1 MIMDIIIDV
10 RGEVCNTLQTYCF
23 FTYSSVD
30 YGLVTLDKMGYKK
43 LHFEPQTERQMAR
56 ASSEHLSFIRTRRS
70 VREFS
75 DRGIPLK
82 VIKNIVSA
90 AASAPSGANKEPWFF
105 SIIHDSDIKRQIRL
119 GAEKEEKSFYTQKAP
134 KDWLKD
140 LNKFGTDWHKEFL
153 EIAPYLIVVFKQ
165 IYDLNN
171 NIKYKNYYVNES
183 VGIACGF
190 LLSAIHRAGLVA
202 LTHTPSPMGFLEKI
216 CKRPKNERAFLLI
229 PVGYPTHEAQIPI
242 LKKKVFNEYAEII

>member
-1 MIMDIIIDV
+1 M
-10 RGEVCNTLQTYCF
+10 
-23 FTYSSVD
+23 S
-30 YGLVTLDKMGYKK
+30 YKK
-43 LHFEPQTERQMAR
+43 LDFQERSEEYMAR
-56 ASSEHLSFIRTRRS
+56 ASVEHLSFIRTRRS

-75 DRGIPLK
+75 DREIPLE
-82 VIKNIVSA
+82 IINNIVSA

-105 SIIHDSDIKRQIRL
+105 SIIRDPDVKHQIRL
-119 GAEKEEKSFYTQKAP
+119 GAEKEEKLFYTQKAP

-165 IYDLNN
+165 IYDLDN

-190 LLSAIHRAGLVA
+190 LLSAIHSAGLVA

-216 CKRPKNERAFLLI
+216 CNRPKNERAYLLI
-229 PVGYPTHEAQIPI
+229 PIGYPAED
-242 LKKKVFNEYAEII
+242 AEIPDLQKKDYNKYADVI

>member
-1 MIMDIIIDV
+1 M
-10 RGEVCNTLQTYCF
+10 
-23 FTYSSVD
+23 S
-30 YGLVTLDKMGYKK
+30 YKK
-43 LHFEPQTERQMAR
+43 LDFQERSEGFMAR
-56 ASSEHLSFIRTRRS
+56 ASAEHLSFIRTRRS

-75 DRGIPLK
+75 DREIPLE
-82 VIKNIVSA
+82 IINNIVSA

-105 SIIHDSDIKRQIRL
+105 SIIRDPDVKHQIRL
-119 GAEKEEKSFYTQKAP
+119 GAEKEEKLFYTQKAP

-165 IYDLNN
+165 IYDLDN

-190 LLSAIHRAGLVA
+190 LLSAIHSAGLVA

-216 CKRPKNERAFLLI
+216 CNRPKNERAFLLI
-229 PVGYPTHEAQIPI
+229 PIGYPAAD
-242 LKKKVFNEYAEII
+242 AEIPDLRKKDYNKYADVI

>member
-1 MIMDIIIDV
+1 M
-10 RGEVCNTLQTYCF
+10 
-23 FTYSSVD
+23 S
-30 YGLVTLDKMGYKK
+30 YKK
-43 LHFEPQTERQMAR
+43 LDYQERSEGYMAR
-56 ASSEHLSFIRTRRS
+56 ASAEHLSFIRTRRS

-75 DRGIPLK
+75 DREIPLEI
-82 VIKNIVSA
+82 VNNIVSA

-105 SIIHDSDIKRQIRL
+105 SIIRDPDVKHQIRL
-119 GAEKEEKSFYTQKAP
+119 GAEKEEKLFYTQKAP

-165 IYDLNN
+165 IYDLDN

-190 LLSAIHRAGLVA
+190 LLSAIHSAGLVA
-202 LTHTPSPMGFLEKI
+202 LTHTPSPMGFLEEI
-216 CKRPKNERAFLLI
+216 CNRPKNERAFLLI
-229 PVGYPTHEAQIPI
+229 PIGYPAAD
-242 LKKKVFNEYAEII
+242 AEIPDLRKKDYNKYADVI

>member
-1 MIMDIIIDV
+1 MSY
-10 RGEVCNTLQTYCF
+10 NK
-23 FTYSSVD
+23 
-30 YGLVTLDKMGYKK
+30 LDFKERSEGY
-43 LHFEPQTERQMAR
+43 MAR
-56 ASSEHLSFIRTRRS
+56 ASAEHLSFIRTRRS

-75 DRGIPLK
+75 DREIPLE
-82 VIKNIVSA
+82 IINNIVSA

-105 SIIHDSDIKRQIRL
+105 SIIRDADVKHRIRL
-119 GAEKEEKSFYTQKAP
+119 GAEKEEKLFYTQKAP

-165 IYDLNN
+165 IYDLDN

-190 LLSAIHRAGLVA
+190 LLSAIHSAGLVA

-216 CKRPKNERAFLLI
+216 CKRPKNERAYLLI
-229 PVGYPTHEAQIPI
+229 PIGYPAED
-242 LKKKVFNEYAEII
+242 AEIPDLQKKDYNKYADVI

>member
-1 MIMDIIIDV
+1 M
-10 RGEVCNTLQTYCF
+10 
-23 FTYSSVD
+23 S
-30 YGLVTLDKMGYKK
+30 YKK
-43 LHFEPQTERQMAR
+43 LDFQERSEGYMAR
-56 ASSEHLSFIRTRRS
+56 ASAEHLSFIRTRRS

-75 DRGIPLK
+75 DREIPLE
-82 VIKNIVSA
+82 IINNIVSA

-105 SIIHDSDIKRQIRL
+105 SIIRDPDVKHQIRL
-119 GAEKEEKSFYTQKAP
+119 GAEKEEKLFYTQKAP

-165 IYDLNN
+165 IYDLDN

-190 LLSAIHRAGLVA
+190 LLSAIHSAGLVA

-216 CKRPKNERAFLLI
+216 CKRPKNERAYLLI
-229 PVGYPTHEAQIPI
+229 PIGYPAAD
-242 LKKKVFNEYAEII
+242 AEIPDLQKKDYNKYADVI

>member
-1 MIMDIIIDV
+1 M
-10 RGEVCNTLQTYCF
+10 
-23 FTYSSVD
+23 S
-30 YGLVTLDKMGYKK
+30 YKK
-43 LHFEPQTERQMAR
+43 LDFKEQSEEYMAR
-56 ASSEHLSFIRTRRS
+56 ASAEHLSFIRTRRS

-75 DRGIPLK
+75 DREIPLEI
-82 VIKNIVSA
+82 VNNIVSA

-105 SIIHDSDIKRQIRL
+105 SIIRDADVKHKIRL
-119 GAEKEEKSFYTQKAP
+119 GAEKEEKLFYTQKAP

-165 IYDLNN
+165 IYDLDNN
-171 NIKYKNYYVNES
+171 VKYKNYYVNES

-190 LLSAIHRAGLVA
+190 LLSAIHSAGLVS

-216 CKRPKNERAFLLI
+216 CKRPKNERAYLLI
-229 PVGYPTHEAQIPI
+229 PIGYPA
-242 LKKKVFNEYAEII
+242 KDAEIPDLRKKDYNKYADVI